1 MLYEI
6 KTTPDVA
13 HLLTKACKN
22 ERFYFRTLT
31 RTDRTAVVISEING
45 AGMTFIGKN
54 AIPIFT
60 AAEKTNRQQHPVAV
74 LMFRKDI
81 RCATIVTDGERTKS
95 FEWERSQD
103 HASLHQAI
111 AYLES
116 QGYEI
121 DTEEWT

>member
-1 MLYEI
+1 MFYEI

-13 HLLTKACKN
+13 HLLSKACKK

-31 RTDRTAVVISEING
+31 RTDHIAIVISEITEP
-45 AGMTFIGKN
+45 GMNYIKKN
-54 AIPIFT
+54 ALPMMSVN
-60 AAEKTNRQQHPVAV
+60 ENKDLQYHPVEV
-74 LMFRKDI
+74 LTFRRGV

-95 FEWERSQD
+95 FEWEHSQD
-103 HASLHQAI
+103 HSSLHQAI

-121 DTEEWT
+121 DNEEWT

>member
-6 KTTPDVA
+6 KTTPNVA
-13 HLLTKACKN
+13 HLLSKACKN

-31 RTDRTAVVISEING
+31 RTDHIATVISEITES
-45 AGMTFIGKN
+45 GMNYIKKN
-54 AIPIFT
+54 ALPMMSVK
-60 AAEKTNRQQHPVAV
+60 EKEGLQHRPVEV
-74 LMFRKDI
+74 LTFRKGI

-95 FEWERSQD
+95 FEWEHSQD
-103 HASLHQAI
+103 HSSLHQAI

-121 DTEEWT
+121 DMEEWT